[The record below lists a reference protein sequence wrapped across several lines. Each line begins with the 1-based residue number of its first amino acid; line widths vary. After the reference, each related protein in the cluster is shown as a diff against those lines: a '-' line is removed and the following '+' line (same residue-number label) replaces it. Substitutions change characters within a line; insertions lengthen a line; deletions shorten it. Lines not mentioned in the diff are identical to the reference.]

1 MEDAKVNMQINE
13 INNKLDFV
21 IEEITKQ
28 KQKRQA
34 IEDFVSDA
42 SIIGK
47 DFFNATVKKL
57 DNAGI
62 ELDYEALENF
72 SLKLLRNLN
81 TMNKIVE
88 LMESANDLFQD
99 VAPIINQ
106 TGLDITNKLYEL
118 DQKGYFEFFKEISIV
133 FDRIVTHFSVE
144 DIRLLADNSVTILET
159 IKSLTQPDMLK
170 SINNAVEIY
179 KNIDTSN
186 IPEYSLWKAFKT
198 MNTKDGKKA
207 IGFIMTFLQNISK
220 NSEIN

>member
-1 MEDAKVNMQINE
+1 MKEADVNIQINE

-34 IEDFVSDA
+34 VEDFISDA

-47 DFFNATVKKL
+47 DFFNATVQKL
-57 DNAGI
+57 DKAGI
-62 ELDYEALENF
+62 EVDYEALENF

-106 TGLDITNKLYEL
+106 AGLDITNKLYEL
-118 DQKGYFEFFKEISIV
+118 DQKGYFEFFKEFSKV
-133 FDRIVTHFSVE
+133 FDKIVTYFTVE
-144 DIRLLADNSVTILET
+144 DIKLLSNNIVTFLET
-159 IKSLTQPDMLK
+159 IKNITHPDMLK
-170 SINNAVEIY
+170 SINNVVDIY
-179 KNIDTSN
+179 KNIDKSN
-186 IPEYSLWKAFKT
+186 IPEYSLWKALKT
-198 MNTKDGKKA
+198 MNTKEGKKA

-220 NSEIN
+220 NSELN